1 MSEEESDYEFG
12 YEVLSAGSAE
22 PWDDIDGGWVSS
34 HGSVANTNGCEGD
47 KEISFGGE
55 QQSSTSMSELDEEI
69 DKEVLPNAH
78 EPDKASELD
87 KGTHYDFEDLQHLM
101 SEIKDSL
108 RLMPDFQR
116 REMAAN
122 LAMKMASMFGDSSDD
137 DEDRID

>member
-1 MSEEESDYEFG
+1 MSEEEFDYEFG

-47 KEISFGGE
+47 KEIRFGGE
-55 QQSSTSMSELDEEI
+55 QQSSTSMSQLDEEI
-69 DKEVLPNAH
+69 EK
-78 EPDKASELD
+78 
-87 KGTHYDFEDLQHLM
+87 
-101 SEIKDSL
+101 EIKDSL

-137 DEDRID
+137 EDGID

>member
-87 KGTHYDFEDLQHLM
+87 K
-101 SEIKDSL
+101 DSL

-137 DEDRID
+137 DEDGID